1 MQTHIIVSLHSQIF
15 LLKYVGTYNV
25 VCLLL
30 FFFLQEPKPGEKAPL
45 WPHLYSYDYYSFMAF
60 DDHTF

>member
-1 MQTHIIVSLHSQIF
+1 METHIIVSLHSQIF
-15 LLKYVGTYNV
+15 LLKYVPIMSYAY
-25 VCLLL
+25 L
-30 FFFLQEPKPGEKAPL
+30 FYFLQEPKPGEKAPL